1 MNRFIEGYN
10 KYYDIALKEL
20 KNGRKDSHYM
30 WFIFPQIK
38 GLGSSYN
45 SNYYGLNGIDETK
58 QFCNNDYLFNK
69 LINLVNVLLDLT
81 IADPIKIFGVI
92 DSRKLKSSMTIFY
105 LASNNILFK
114 KVLDKFFNG
123 ELDKNTVELI
133 A

>member
-1 MNRFIEGYN
+1 MNRFIEGYK

-92 DSRKLKSSMTIFY
+92 DSKKLKSSMTIFY

-123 ELDKNTVELI
+123 ELDKNTIELI